1 MKLIISFSGRK
12 DGNCDQ
18 IAGFIAGPEDRII
31 YFRDQEIHSC
41 THCEYQC
48 FDGECK
54 YRGDDVYGIYKMMP
68 GYEKVILVV
77 PMYCGNPSSLYFIF
91 NERGQ
96 DFFAHNEDIYEGII
110 SGLYIIGIYGSR
122 DQSPDFI
129 PCLEKWF
136 QCSKYE
142 DHVLGIER
150 HKFGQKMQDSIL
162 EVPKVREAVHKFAK
176 I

>member
-18 IAGFIAGPEDRII
+18 IAGFIAEPEDKII

-68 GYEKVILVV
+68 GYEKVV
-77 PMYCGNPSSLYFIF
+77 S
-91 NERGQ
+91 
-96 DFFAHNEDIYEGII
+96 
-110 SGLYIIGIYGSR
+110 
-122 DQSPDFI
+122 
-129 PCLEKWF
+129 
-136 QCSKYE
+136 
-142 DHVLGIER
+142 VL
-150 HKFGQKMQDSIL
+150 
-162 EVPKVREAVHKFAK
+162 
-176 I
+176 